1 MLIGLTCSVQLPP
14 PLFEQRK
21 KCRKPRSFFGLFDS
35 EIANNK
41 SRMSSTSKAEERF
54 MANRGLYV
62 GRFQPFHLGHLE
74 AIQDVLKEID
84 ELVIV
89 IGSAQY
95 SHNIHNPFTAGE
107 RIVMIRHALQE
118 ASVDYSRLWIVPVPD
133 VHLHMLWV
141 SALEGYTPRF
151 NVVYS
156 NEPLTR
162 RLFMEAGYEV
172 KSIRFFQRK
181 VYTST
186 LVREKMLAGESWTK
200 LVPKSVAD
208 FVNEIDGVNR
218 LRDLARTDKI

>member
-1 MLIGLTCSVQLPP
+1 
-14 PLFEQRK
+14 
-21 KCRKPRSFFGLFDS
+21 
-35 EIANNK
+35 
-41 SRMSSTSKAEERF
+41 

-74 AIQDVLKEID
+74 AIKDVLKKVD

-107 RIVMIRHALQE
+107 RLVMTRRALEE
-118 ASVDYSRLWIVPVPD
+118 AEVDYSRLWIVPVPD

-151 NVVYS
+151 NVVFS

-162 RLFMEAGYEV
+162 RLFMEAGYKVEG
-172 KSIRFFQRK
+172 IGFFQRK
-181 VYTST
+181 LYTST

-208 FVNEIDGVNR
+208 FIDEIDGVNR

>member
-1 MLIGLTCSVQLPP
+1 MVS
-14 PLFEQRK
+14 
-21 KCRKPRSFFGLFDS
+21 
-35 EIANNK
+35 
-41 SRMSSTSKAEERF
+41 
-54 MANRGLYV
+54 RGLYV
-62 GRFQPFHLGHLE
+62 GRFQPLHTGHLE
-74 AIQDVLKEID
+74 AIRDVLKEVE

-95 SHNIHNPFTAGE
+95 SHNINNPFTSGE
-107 RIVMIRHALQE
+107 RLVMIRRTLQE
-118 ASVDYSRLWIVPVPD
+118 AGVDYSRLWVVPVPD

-151 NVVYS
+151 DVVYS

-186 LVREKMLAGESWTK
+186 LVREKMLTGESWTK
-200 LVPKSVAD
+200 LVPKSVAE
-208 FVNEIDGVNR
+208 FINEIDGVNR

>member
-1 MLIGLTCSVQLPP
+1 
-14 PLFEQRK
+14 
-21 KCRKPRSFFGLFDS
+21 
-35 EIANNK
+35 
-41 SRMSSTSKAEERF
+41 

-74 AIQDVLKEID
+74 AIQDVLKEVE
-84 ELVIV
+84 ELVVV

-107 RIVMIRHALQE
+107 RLVMIRQALQE
-118 ASVDYSRLWIVPVPD
+118 AEVDSSRVWIVPVPD

-141 SALEGYTPRF
+141 SALEGYTPKF

-162 RLFMEAGYEV
+162 RLFMEAGYKV
-172 KSIRFFQRK
+172 NSIRFFQRK

-200 LVPKSVAD
+200 LVPQSVAD
-208 FVNEIDGVNR
+208 FINEIDGVNR